1 MSNELLTWYRGSEN
15 HHFSVERGVSREM
28 QFNID
33 IVVAMQCEDVRINL
47 QDAAG
52 DHTHAGELLTKED
65 TTWSVW
71 DKEMNRITSS
81 GANEYQTL
89 SQEDP
94 YRLAEQEEDR
104 NVEHVL
110 GEVRRSRKKKFPR
123 GPKLNRKAIPDAC
136 RVYGSLE
143 GNKVRG
149 DLHITPRG
157 HGYFEWSAVS
167 AQGMIPPMILIPL
180 ENNLSSG
187 S

>member
-1 MSNELLTWYRGSEN
+1 MILCAGLISNELLTWYRGSEN

-33 IVVAMQCEDVRINL
+33 IVVAMQCNDVRINL

-65 TTWSVW
+65 TSWAAW
-71 DKEMNRITSS
+71 EKEANRITAS

-89 SQEDP
+89 SKEDA

-110 GEVRRSRKKKFPR
+110 GEVRRSRKRKFPK
-123 GPKLNRKAIPDAC
+123 GPKLKRKATRDSC
-136 RVYGSLE
+136 RIYGSLE

-149 DLHITPRG
+149 DLHLTARG
-157 HGYFEWSAVS
+157 HGYFEWGAVS
-167 AQGMIPPMILIPL
+167 SQGMLPILL
-180 ENNLSSG
+180 EFAG
-187 S
+187 